1 MGLSVQQQTMSAD
14 EAPLEVTL
22 TQSKDNVNK
31 QISDEQKHHK
41 RQKKNAK
48 KRRPN
53 WSKTKTKTNEFDE
66 SQFNDADF
74 KNEPS
79 AKKRKVQTI
88 KWMQETDLFHHNLLE
103 KETDENEKE
112 EDNENDNDVD
122 VENEAESE
130 IDFEDVPQAVID
142 LFERAI
148 KESKTEKELENKWKQ
163 IMDRHKLSSKH
174 KLSAFDKVFVDGF
187 QIEVN
192 GVYRLNVSAL
202 KRALRMKHFK
212 NRKHHRIPFNKKMS
226 YGSLE
231 PSFAF
236 IANNTKNKKQKKY
249 KPATFWG
256 QKLQNMSKAVQK
268 DQLQKWMEY

>member
-48 KRRPN
+48 KR
-53 WSKTKTKTNEFDE
+53 KL
-66 SQFNDADF
+66 
-74 KNEPS
+74 
-79 AKKRKVQTI
+79 QTI
-88 KWMQETDLFHHNLLE
+88 KSMQETDLFHHNLLE
-103 KETDENEKE
+103 NERDENEKE
-112 EDNENDNDVD
+112 EDNENEDVD
-122 VENEAESE
+122 VENEAESD

-236 IANNTKNKKQKKY
+236 IANTNKKQKKY

-256 QKLQNMSKAVQK
+256 QKLENMSKAVQK